1 MNTQDNIIERL
12 DKIEQL
18 IVEQGIL
25 QKEVLSF
32 NEASQYLGLS
42 QSHLYKLTSTKAIP
56 HFCPQGKRLY
66 FNRKELDEWLQRN
79 RQTSADDIEK
89 RAADYL
95 VTKGR
100 RGESWR
106 RSN

>member
-100 RGESWR
+100 RG
-106 RSN
+106 